1 VAQSLSARGSGVT
14 ACAAEQGKRAEKPV
28 DRRTGRLSVLRF
40 GIEAP
45 YVPAGLTA
53 AGVLSLILGFFS
65 PWLFVV
71 AALFL
76 AQAALYLHTTIRGKL
91 LVWEDLLDGLNLQG
105 TEQAL
110 DLGCGRG
117 PVLLALA
124 RRLSRG
130 RAVGVD
136 LWRSRDQ
143 TGNAEDVTRANA
155 AAEGV
160 GPLVELRTADMTSL
174 PFDDGSFDVVASA
187 LAIHNIPT
195 AQGRAA
201 AVTEALRVLRP
212 GGQMILVHFRHAAD
226 YADVLKELGARDVQ
240 VRKLGARYWYGSP
253 VTAGS
258 AVSATRP

>member
-1 VAQSLSARGSGVT
+1 MNR
-14 ACAAEQGKRAEKPV
+14 RA
-28 DRRTGRLSVLRF
+28 GRPSVLRF

-45 YVPAGLTA
+45 YVLAGLTA
-53 AGVLSLILGFFS
+53 AGVLALVLGFFS

-76 AQAALYLHTTIRGKL
+76 AQAGIYLHTTTRGKL
-91 LVWEDLLDGLNLQG
+91 RVWDDLLDGLNLQG
-105 TEQAL
+105 TERAL

-117 PVLLALA
+117 AVLLALA
-124 RRLSRG
+124 RRLPRG

-136 LWRSRDQ
+136 LWRSKDQ
-143 TGNAEDVTRANA
+143 TGNAADVTRANA

-160 GPLVELRTADMTSL
+160 EPRVELRTADMTSL

-212 GGQMILVHFRHAAD
+212 GGRMILVDFRHAAS
-226 YADVLKELGARDVQ
+226 YADVLTRLGARDVQ
-240 VRKLGARYWYGSP
+240 VRKLGTRYWYGSP
-253 VTAGS
+253 FTASS
-258 AVSATRP
+258 AVLATRP